1 MLARFDRAGGPVDL
15 TDVAEALRAGAAEG
29 EPELWKA
36 DRLAA
41 EIRPF
46 PGNPSPWGGYFGPRF
61 SATYENGEV
70 VDSPPLTAVDTDVL
84 DAWRLRADGLTTP
97 TLKAH
102 YADLIWDLG
111 PKVLTGARRE
121 PHFARLAIDAYR
133 AASGVPSEQ
142 RLHAFMHLRRALGL
156 AIQLDDQALVD
167 AIRAEILQLHG
178 VALSEGELWWQAYD
192 ILTEQR
198 KSG

>member
-15 TDVAEALRAGAAEG
+15 TDVAEAMRAGAAEG

-70 VDSPPLTAVDTDVL
+70 VDSPPLAAVDT
-84 DAWRLRADGLTTP
+84 RLLVSP
-97 TLKAH
+97 PMPNMLSFLKSS
-102 YADLIWDLG
+102 
-111 PKVLTGARRE
+111 V
-121 PHFARLAIDAYR
+121 FSARLA
-133 AASGVPSEQ
+133 
-142 RLHAFMHLRRALGL
+142 LRFSPK
-156 AIQLDDQALVD
+156 
-167 AIRAEILQLHG
+167 IL
-178 VALSEGELWWQAYD
+178 
-192 ILTEQR
+192 R
-198 KSG
+198 

>member
-1 MLARFDRAGGPVDL
+1 MSSSSAPSETPDEVLARFDRAGGPVDL

-70 VDSPPLTAVDTDVL
+70 VDSPPLAAVDTDVL

-111 PKVLTGARRE
+111 PKVLARGANPTSRDWPLMLTARRAAF
-121 PHFARLAIDAYR
+121 PPSSVSTPSCPCAAR
-133 AASGVPSEQ
+133 SGLPFSW
-142 RLHAFMHLRRALGL
+142 M
-156 AIQLDDQALVD
+156 IKP
-167 AIRAEILQLHG
+167 
-178 VALSEGELWWQAYD
+178 LW
-192 ILTEQR
+192 TR
-198 KSG
+198 SGPRSRSSTGWR

>member
-1 MLARFDRAGGPVDL
+1 MSSSSAPSETPDEVLARFDRAGGPVDL

-70 VDSPPLTAVDTDVL
+70 VDSPPLAAVDTDVL

-111 PKVLTGARRE
+111 PKVLPRGKHQWPIARSGV
-121 PHFARLAIDAYR
+121 R
-133 AASGVPSEQ
+133 AARSGLPFSW
-142 RLHAFMHLRRALGL
+142 M
-156 AIQLDDQALVD
+156 IKP
-167 AIRAEILQLHG
+167 
-178 VALSEGELWWQAYD
+178 LW
-192 ILTEQR
+192 TR
-198 KSG
+198 SGPRSRSSTGWR